1 VTDPTH
7 PNWPDLD
14 RLFRGDGFARGMG
27 AELDDWGGGWSRV
40 GWTPSAEHLNFGGV
54 VHGGA
59 VFGVG
64 DYAFAV
70 ASNSWGRVAVALS
83 VEVQFLRGV
92 QPDTPLVA
100 EGHERSRSRRTG
112 AYLIEVRG
120 PEQLVASLH
129 AMVYRI
135 DAWHLG
141 ADAWDEAWR
150 ASN

>member
-1 VTDPTH
+1 MTDTDH
-7 PNWPDLD
+7 PNRPALD
-14 RLFRGDGFARGMG
+14 ELFRGDGFAGVLG

-40 GWTPSAEHLNFGGV
+40 RWTPSRDQLNFGGV

-59 VFGVG
+59 VFGAG

-92 QPDTPLVA
+92 QPDVPLVA

-112 AYLIEVRG
+112 AYLIEVRDADR
-120 PEQLVASLH
+120 LVASLH

-141 ADAWDEAWR
+141 EEVWDERWR
-150 ASN
+150 AAN